1 MLETVERESPV
12 ARAISARL
20 ARPRSRSALMT
31 RPRFS
36 SLSERS
42 DPESDDST
50 APDPYRPGSVCQE
63 YGVTPSKRLNNCQ
76 DSGQSQT
83 SGRVLDAFS
92 RHIDENASSVPWSG
106 RHAYVLYRRVEEAG
120 EGDLQP
126 SARRHPRNG
135 LGNGPGPARL
145 ARPGPAGG

>member
-50 APDPYRPGSVCQE
+50 EPDPYRPGSVCQE
-63 YGVTPSKRLNNCQ
+63 YGLTPSKKLNNCQ
-76 DSGQSQT
+76 DSGQSH
-83 SGRVLDAFS
+83 SERPSAGRVIA
-92 RHIDENASSVPWSG
+92 P
-106 RHAYVLYRRVEEAG
+106 YRRKRVQRAEAPWRRSMTG
-120 EGDLQP
+120 SGP
-126 SARRHPRNG
+126 SLLIGSP
-135 LGNGPGPARL
+135 
-145 ARPGPAGG
+145 